1 MLFEHI
7 LLLLKMCFFHSKG
20 PERQNQ
26 IVCWARSPG
35 DHAMHITQFPIKNFN
50 WFGEEIDPKNPN
62 EDDMP
67 KRDFD
72 DVIEELIQFEED
84 MIKVRI
90 KFMFF
95 LKSTKLKDV
104 EDEEESEDKL
114 EQLNA
119 NAIELEDDIK
129 LLAHNVQELIRS

>member
-1 MLFEHI
+1 MLVEHI

-84 MIKVRI
+84 MIKVKM

-119 NAIELEDDIK
+119 NVNELEDDIK

>member
-1 MLFEHI
+1 MLVEHI

-50 WFGEEIDPKNPN
+50 WFGEEIDPKIPN
-62 EDDMP
+62 EDDTP

-90 KFMFF
+90 KFLFF
-95 LKSTKLKDV
+95 F
-104 EDEEESEDKL
+104 
-114 EQLNA
+114 
-119 NAIELEDDIK
+119 
-129 LLAHNVQELIRS
+129 

>member
-1 MLFEHI
+1 MLVEHI

-84 MIKVRI
+84 MIKVKM

-119 NAIELEDDIK
+119 NANELEDDIK

>member
-1 MLFEHI
+1 MLVEHI

-50 WFGEEIDPKNPN
+50 WFGEEIDPKIPN
-62 EDDMP
+62 EDDTP

-90 KFMFF
+90 KFLFF

-104 EDEEESEDKL
+104 EDDEESEDKL

-119 NAIELEDDIK
+119 NANELEDDIK

>member
-1 MLFEHI
+1 MLVEHI
-7 LLLLKMCFFHSKG
+7 LLLLKMCCFHSKG

-90 KFMFF
+90 KF
-95 LKSTKLKDV
+95 LYPQKLK
-104 EDEEESEDKL
+104 K
-114 EQLNA
+114 
-119 NAIELEDDIK
+119 K
-129 LLAHNVQELIRS
+129 T